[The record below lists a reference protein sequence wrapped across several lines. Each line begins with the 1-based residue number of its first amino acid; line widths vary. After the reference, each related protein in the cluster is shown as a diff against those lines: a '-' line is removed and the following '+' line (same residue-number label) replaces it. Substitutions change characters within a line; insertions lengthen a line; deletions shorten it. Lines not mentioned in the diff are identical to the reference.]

1 MHDPLDGSMSPASPG
16 ESSRADEG
24 TAQRPDLEDLA
35 REVERL
41 GLELARLSAL
51 LDSRAAQSPSPAPL
65 TPASSV
71 PVPRAPGTPPGP
83 APQQA
88 HPAPQQSN
96 PWMQPTGPWMQS
108 PAPARPGATAPRTA
122 PSSPLPATAPAD
134 AMRRDAPPSPPP
146 TGRTSESRLGAYA
159 LSIASALLIFFA
171 GASLIALFWN
181 SIPDAAKVGFVGF
194 LALVLTLAGTVL
206 SRMPGEGSSSW
217 RRSVPAATLL
227 GMGGGLGFVA
237 IIGAAIL
244 GVLANAMSGL
254 LLLIV
259 WGIIMYALGALTR
272 NPFTWIIAALG
283 GISTIE
289 LIVFYAD
296 REPASAHLA
305 TIALLI
311 HLLIL
316 TGITF
321 RSSPTRTSAASRPAS
336 FLPVLALAA
345 WALLRLPIDTVP
357 QAKVAITP
365 AVYSLFGVL
374 LLMQALLV
382 TRAAED
388 GDRRREWSLIWI
400 AIPLLL
406 GGAALRIS
414 AWEVESTG
422 FPATIGSAPLA
433 AFAAVLLLLIGI
445 LLCSFL
451 SAAFPM
457 RPDPRAAAAHGL
469 SAAVLLIVIVRAS
482 LDERSLLEIAAM
494 VLVLAATAIP
504 AVIAGRGGH
513 ALTLPLI
520 SFPLLL
526 PLFGR
531 DWVSEGVGIVLLV
544 VIMTASLLVDVFAR
558 RTRNGAARTPAS
570 SPGPLTRAA
579 AWAQGIVLLVHLT
592 GAVQGALSLLEIDG
606 AWRMT
611 TMWICLFGA
620 VGLLILS
627 GLPSNALGPAELF
640 AGAGFG
646 ARICPRALPA
656 VAPSPAVAAGA
667 GPGAPRPMTQPAP
680 GAPAG
685 IAAQPGLALP
695 AAHPGPAARLRAPV
709 APLLITGAVCLLIVV
724 SAVIDAFSSRSGSLD
739 VHTGIL
745 AALTVI
751 LASLAARMLRP
762 IAALDAGGSA
772 LGAVIIIPTVTVLT
786 MLAPEGARSWISNI
800 ALVLAAAL
808 CILIGLALHARR
820 LRFLGLIT
828 VFVAVLKIALIDLA
842 AQNSLT
848 RIGALFLA
856 GLICFLLSLAYTRL
870 FTAFD
875 EERARPRQT
884 PHLAPAPRPVP
895 NPHPAPAPQPAPNL
909 QSPSAH
915 GISAPPSA
923 PERIAPP
930 PPPGRPQDPSL
941 S

>member
-1 MHDPLDGSMSPASPG
+1 
-16 ESSRADEG
+16 
-24 TAQRPDLEDLA
+24 
-35 REVERL
+35 
-41 GLELARLSAL
+41 
-51 LDSRAAQSPSPAPL
+51 
-65 TPASSV
+65 
-71 PVPRAPGTPPGP
+71 
-83 APQQA
+83 
-88 HPAPQQSN
+88 
-96 PWMQPTGPWMQS
+96 MQPPE
-108 PAPARPGATAPRTA
+108 PVFPGATGPQASPRA
-122 PSSPLPATAPAD
+122 PLPATAPTD
-134 AMRRDAPPSPPP
+134 STRRASLPSSPP
-146 TGRTSESRLGAYA
+146 TGKASESRLGAYA

-206 SRMPGEGSSSW
+206 SRMPGEELGDW

-244 GVLANAMSGL
+244 GVLVNAMSGL
-254 LLLIV
+254 LLLIA

-289 LIVFYAD
+289 LVVFYAD

-305 TIALLI
+305 AIALLI

-321 RSSPTRTSAASRPAS
+321 RSSPIRTSAASRPAS
-336 FLPVLALAA
+336 FLPVLALAL
-345 WALLRLPIDTVP
+345 WALLRLPINTVP
-357 QAKVAITP
+357 QAKAPLTL

-374 LLMQALLV
+374 LLMQALLL
-382 TRAAED
+382 TRAAEE
-388 GDRRREWSLIWI
+388 GQHRREWSLIWI

-406 GGAALRIS
+406 GGTALRIS
-414 AWEVESTG
+414 AWEVG
-422 FPATIGSAPLA
+422 PAPFPAAIDSAPLA

-457 RPDPRAAAAHGL
+457 HPVPRAAAAHGL
-469 SAAVLLIVIVRAS
+469 SATVLLILIARAS
-482 LDERSLLEIAAM
+482 LGERSLLEIAAM

-513 ALTLPLI
+513 ALTLPLM
-520 SFPLLL
+520 SLPFLL

-558 RTRNGAARTPAS
+558 RTRRAAQTLAS
-570 SPGPLTRAA
+570 PPGSLPRAA
-579 AWAQGIVLLVHLT
+579 AWAQGIVLLVHMT
-592 GAVQGALSLLEIDG
+592 AAVQGALFLLEIAG
-606 AWRMT
+606 AWRT
-611 TMWICLFGA
+611 TVMWICLFSA
-620 VGLLILS
+620 LGLLILS

-640 AGAGFG
+640 AGEGFG
-646 ARICPRALPA
+646 ARVSPRALPA
-656 VAPSPAVAAGA
+656 VAPSTTLAASVGA
-667 GPGAPRPMTQPAP
+667 GPGALNPTAHPRP
-680 GAPAG
+680 GASAG
-685 IAAQPGLALP
+685 IAAHPGLALP
-695 AAHPGPAARLRAPV
+695 ATHPGPATRLRAPA
-709 APLLITGAVCLLIVV
+709 APLLITGAVCLLIVI
-724 SAVIDAFSSRSGSLD
+724 SATIDVFSSRPSSFD
-739 VHTGIL
+739 VHTGVL

-751 LASLAARMLRP
+751 LASLTARMLRP

-772 LGAVIIIPTVTVLT
+772 FGAVIIIPTLTVLT

-800 ALVLAAAL
+800 ALILAAAL

-828 VFVAVLKIALIDLA
+828 VLVGVLKIALIDLA

-870 FTAFD
+870 FAAFD
-875 EERARPRQT
+875 EDGARPRRT
-884 PHLAPAPRPVP
+884 PQPMPSPQPMPAPEP
-895 NPHPAPAPQPAPNL
+895 
-909 QSPSAH
+909 QSPSQ
-915 GISAPPSA
+915 GLGAPPSA
-923 PERIAPP
+923 PERPAAPP
-930 PPPGRPQDPSL
+930 PGPPRDPSL

>member
-16 ESSRADEG
+16 ETSRADEG
-24 TAQRPDLEDLA
+24 TAQHPDLEDLA

-41 GLELARLSAL
+41 GLELARLSTL
-51 LDSRAAQSPSPAPL
+51 LDSRAAQGPSPTPA

-71 PVPRAPGTPPGP
+71 PATRAQGNAP
-83 APQQA
+83 AQ
-88 HPAPQQSN
+88 APQQSN

-122 PSSPLPATAPAD
+122 PSTPLPATAPAD
-134 AMRRDAPPSPPP
+134 AVLRDAPPSPPP

-611 TMWICLFGA
+611 AMWICLFGA

-640 AGAGFG
+640 AGEGFG
-646 ARICPRALPA
+646 ARVSPRALPA

-667 GPGAPRPMTQPAP
+667 GPGAPKPMTQPTP

-685 IAAQPGLALP
+685 IAAHPGLALP
-695 AAHPGPAARLRAPV
+695 ATHPGPATRLRAPA
-709 APLLITGAVCLLIVV
+709 APLLITGAVCLLIVI
-724 SAVIDAFSSRSGSLD
+724 SAIIDVFSSRPSSFD
-739 VHTGIL
+739 VHTGVL

-751 LASLAARMLRP
+751 LASLTARMLRP

-772 LGAVIIIPTVTVLT
+772 FGAVIIIPTLTVLT
-786 MLAPEGARSWISNI
+786 MLAPEGARSWISDI
-800 ALVLAAAL
+800 ALILAAAL

-828 VFVAVLKIALIDLA
+828 VLVGVLKIALIDLA

-870 FTAFD
+870 FAAFD
-875 EERARPRQT
+875 EDGARPRQMSH
-884 PHLAPAPRPVP
+884 PVPASNPMPRPQAMP
-895 NPHPAPAPQPAPNL
+895 NPQPAPAPNL
-909 QSPSAH
+909 QSPSH
-915 GISAPPSA
+915 GVSAPPSA

-930 PPPGRPQDPSL
+930 PSPGRPQDPSL

>member
-16 ESSRADEG
+16 ETSRADEG
-24 TAQRPDLEDLA
+24 TAQHPDLEDLA

-41 GLELARLSAL
+41 GLELARLSTL
-51 LDSRAAQSPSPAPL
+51 LDSRAAQGPSPTPA

-71 PVPRAPGTPPGP
+71 PATRAQGNAP
-83 APQQA
+83 AQ
-88 HPAPQQSN
+88 APQQSN

-611 TMWICLFGA
+611 TMWICLFGT

-656 VAPSPAVAAGA
+656 VAPSTTLAANAGA
-667 GPGAPRPMTQPAP
+667 AP
-680 GAPAG
+680 GALNPTAHPRPGASAG
-685 IAAQPGLALP
+685 IAAHPGLALP
-695 AAHPGPAARLRAPV
+695 ATHPGPATRLRAPA
-709 APLLITGAVCLLIVV
+709 APLLITGAVCLLIVI
-724 SAVIDAFSSRSGSLD
+724 SAIIDVFSSRPSSFD
-739 VHTGIL
+739 VHTGVL

-751 LASLAARMLRP
+751 LASLTARMLRP

-772 LGAVIIIPTVTVLT
+772 FGAVIIIPTLTVLT
-786 MLAPEGARSWISNI
+786 MLAPEGARSWISDI
-800 ALVLAAAL
+800 ALILAAAL

-828 VFVAVLKIALIDLA
+828 VLVGVLKIALIDLA

-870 FTAFD
+870 FAAFD
-875 EERARPRQT
+875 EDGARPRQM
-884 PHLAPAPRPVP
+884 PHPVPAPNPMPRPQAVP
-895 NPHPAPAPQPAPNL
+895 NPQPAPAPNL
-909 QSPSAH
+909 QSPSH
-915 GISAPPSA
+915 GVSAPPSA

-930 PPPGRPQDPSL
+930 PSPGRPQDPSL

>member
-16 ESSRADEG
+16 ETSRADEG
-24 TAQRPDLEDLA
+24 TAQHPDLEDLA

-41 GLELARLSAL
+41 GLELARLSTL
-51 LDSRAAQSPSPAPL
+51 LDSRAAQGPSPTPA

-71 PVPRAPGTPPGP
+71 PATRAQGNAP
-83 APQQA
+83 AQ
-88 HPAPQQSN
+88 APQQSN

-122 PSSPLPATAPAD
+122 PSTPLPATAPAD
-134 AMRRDAPPSPPP
+134 AVLRDAPPSPPP

-414 AWEVESTG
+414 ACEVESTG

-469 SAAVLLIVIVRAS
+469 SATVLLIVIVRAS

-513 ALTLPLI
+513 ALTLPLM
-520 SFPLLL
+520 SLPFLL

-558 RTRNGAARTPAS
+558 RTRRAAQTLAS
-570 SPGPLTRAA
+570 PPGSLPRAA
-579 AWAQGIVLLVHLT
+579 AWAQGIVLLIHMT
-592 GAVQGALSLLEIDG
+592 AAVQGALFLLEIAG
-606 AWRMT
+606 AWRT
-611 TMWICLFGA
+611 TAMWICLFSA
-620 VGLLILS
+620 LGLLILS

-640 AGAGFG
+640 AGEGFG
-646 ARICPRALPA
+646 ARVSPRALPA

-667 GPGAPRPMTQPAP
+667 GPGAPKPMTQPAP

-695 AAHPGPAARLRAPV
+695 ATHPGPAARLRAPV
-709 APLLITGAVCLLIVV
+709 APILITGAVCLLIVV

-739 VHTGIL
+739 VHTGVL
-745 AALTVI
+745 ATLTVI
-751 LASLAARMLRP
+751 LASISAWMLRP
-762 IAALDAGGSA
+762 VAALDAGGSA

-820 LRFLGLIT
+820 LRFLGLVT
-828 VFVAVLKIALIDLA
+828 VLVGVLKIALVDLA

-875 EERARPRQT
+875 EERARPRRT
-884 PHLAPAPRPVP
+884 PQPMPSPQPMPAPEP
-895 NPHPAPAPQPAPNL
+895 
-909 QSPSAH
+909 QSPSQ
-915 GISAPPSA
+915 GLGAPPSA
-923 PERIAPP
+923 PERPAAPP
-930 PPPGRPQDPSL
+930 PGPPRDPSL

>member
-1 MHDPLDGSMSPASPG
+1 
-16 ESSRADEG
+16 
-24 TAQRPDLEDLA
+24 
-35 REVERL
+35 
-41 GLELARLSAL
+41 
-51 LDSRAAQSPSPAPL
+51 
-65 TPASSV
+65 
-71 PVPRAPGTPPGP
+71 
-83 APQQA
+83 
-88 HPAPQQSN
+88 
-96 PWMQPTGPWMQS
+96 MQPPE
-108 PAPARPGATAPRTA
+108 PVFPGATGPQASPRA
-122 PSSPLPATAPAD
+122 PLPATAPTD
-134 AMRRDAPPSPPP
+134 STRRASLPSSPP
-146 TGRTSESRLGAYA
+146 TGKASESRLGAYA

-206 SRMPGEGSSSW
+206 SRMPGEELGDW

-244 GVLANAMSGL
+244 GVLVNAMSGL
-254 LLLIV
+254 LLLIA

-289 LIVFYAD
+289 LVVFYAD

-305 TIALLI
+305 AIALLI

-321 RSSPTRTSAASRPAS
+321 RSSPIRTSAASRPAS
-336 FLPVLALAA
+336 FLPVLALAL
-345 WALLRLPIDTVP
+345 WALLRLPINTVP
-357 QAKVAITP
+357 QAKAPLTL

-374 LLMQALLV
+374 LLMQALLL
-382 TRAAED
+382 TRAAEE
-388 GDRRREWSLIWI
+388 GQHRREWSLIWI

-406 GGAALRIS
+406 GGTALRIS
-414 AWEVESTG
+414 AWEVG
-422 FPATIGSAPLA
+422 PAPFPAAIDSAPLA

-457 RPDPRAAAAHGL
+457 HPVPRAAAAHGL
-469 SAAVLLIVIVRAS
+469 SATVLLILIARAS
-482 LDERSLLEIAAM
+482 LGERSLLEIAAM

-513 ALTLPLI
+513 ALTLPLM
-520 SFPLLL
+520 SLPFLL

-558 RTRNGAARTPAS
+558 RTRRAAQTLAS
-570 SPGPLTRAA
+570 PPGSLPRAA
-579 AWAQGIVLLVHLT
+579 AWAQGIVLLVHMT
-592 GAVQGALSLLEIDG
+592 AAVQGALFLLEIAG
-606 AWRMT
+606 AWRT
-611 TMWICLFGA
+611 TVMWICLFSA
-620 VGLLILS
+620 LGLLILS

-640 AGAGFG
+640 AGEGFG

-656 VAPSPAVAAGA
+656 VAPSTTLAASVGA
-667 GPGAPRPMTQPAP
+667 GPGALNPTAHPRP
-680 GAPAG
+680 GASAG
-685 IAAQPGLALP
+685 IAAHPGLALP
-695 AAHPGPAARLRAPV
+695 ATHPGPATRLRAPA
-709 APLLITGAVCLLIVV
+709 APLLITGAVCLLIVI
-724 SAVIDAFSSRSGSLD
+724 SAIIDVFSSRPSSFD
-739 VHTGIL
+739 VHTGVL

-751 LASLAARMLRP
+751 LASLTARMLRP

-772 LGAVIIIPTVTVLT
+772 FGAVIIIPTLTVLT

-800 ALVLAAAL
+800 ALILAAAL

-828 VFVAVLKIALIDLA
+828 VLVGVLKIALIDLA

-875 EERARPRQT
+875 EERARPRQM
-884 PHLAPAPRPVP
+884 PHPVPAPNLMPRPQAVP
-895 NPHPAPAPQPAPNL
+895 NPQPAPAPNL
-909 QSPSAH
+909 QSPSH
-915 GISAPPSA
+915 GVSAPPSA

-930 PPPGRPQDPSL
+930 PSPGRPQDPSL

>member
-16 ESSRADEG
+16 ETSRADEG

-51 LDSRAAQSPSPAPL
+51 LDSRAAQGPSPTPA

-71 PVPRAPGTPPGP
+71 PAPRAPGTPPGP

-88 HPAPQQSN
+88 HLSPQQANPAPQQQAN
-96 PWMQPTGPWMQS
+96 PWMQPPE
-108 PAPARPGATAPRTA
+108 PVFPGATGPQASPNA
-122 PSSPLPATAPAD
+122 PLPATAPTD
-134 AMRRDAPPSPPP
+134 STRRASLPSSPP
-146 TGRTSESRLGAYA
+146 TGKASESRLGAYT

-194 LALVLTLAGTVL
+194 LALVLTVTGTVL
-206 SRMPGEGSSSW
+206 SQMPGEESGDW
-217 RRSVPAATLL
+217 RRSVPTATLL

-244 GVLANAMSGL
+244 GVLVNALSGL
-254 LLLIV
+254 LLLIA

-289 LIVFYAD
+289 LVVFYAD

-305 TIALLI
+305 AIALLI

-321 RSSPTRTSAASRPAS
+321 RSSPIRTSAASRPAS
-336 FLPVLALAA
+336 FLPVLALAL

-357 QAKVAITP
+357 QSKAPLTL

-374 LLMQALLV
+374 LLMQALLL
-382 TRAAED
+382 TRAAEE
-388 GDRRREWSLIWI
+388 GQHRREWSLIWI

-406 GGAALRIS
+406 GGTALRIS
-414 AWEVESTG
+414 AWEVGPAS
-422 FPATIGSAPLA
+422 FPAAIDSAPLI

-457 RPDPRAAAAHGL
+457 HPVPRAAAAHGL
-469 SAAVLLIVIVRAS
+469 SAAVLLILIARAS
-482 LDERSLLEIAAM
+482 LGERSLLEIAAM

-513 ALTLPLI
+513 ALTLPFMSLP
-520 SFPLLL
+520 FLL

-531 DWVSEGVGIVLLV
+531 DWASEGAGIVLLV

-558 RTRNGAARTPAS
+558 RTRRAAQTLAS
-570 SPGPLTRAA
+570 PPDSLPRAA
-579 AWAQGIVLLVHLT
+579 AWAQGIVLLVHMT
-592 GAVQGALSLLEIDG
+592 AAVQGALFLLEIAG
-606 AWRMT
+606 AWRT
-611 TMWICLFGA
+611 TAMWICLFSA
-620 VGLLILS
+620 LGLLILS

-640 AGAGFG
+640 SGEGFG
-646 ARICPRALPA
+646 ARVSPRVLPA
-656 VAPSPAVAAGA
+656 VAPSPTVAAGA

-709 APLLITGAVCLLIVV
+709 APILITGAVCLLIVV

-739 VHTGIL
+739 VHTGVL
-745 AALTVI
+745 AALTVV
-751 LASLAARMLRP
+751 LASISAWMLRP
-762 IAALDAGGSA
+762 VAALDAGGSA
-772 LGAVIIIPTVTVLT
+772 LGAVIIIPTVTTLT

-808 CILIGLALHARR
+808 CILIGLALRARR
-820 LRFLGLIT
+820 LRFLGLVT
-828 VFVAVLKIALIDLA
+828 VLVGVLKIALVDLA

-875 EERARPRQT
+875 EERDRPRRT
-884 PHLAPAPRPVP
+884 PQPMPSPQPMPAPE
-895 NPHPAPAPQPAPNL
+895 L
-909 QSPSAH
+909 QSPSQ
-915 GISAPPSA
+915 GLGAPPSA
-923 PERIAPP
+923 PERPAAPP
-930 PPPGRPQDPSL
+930 PGPPRDPSL

>member
-16 ESSRADEG
+16 ETSRADEG
-24 TAQRPDLEDLA
+24 TAQHPDLEELA

-41 GLELARLSAL
+41 GLELARLSTL
-51 LDSRAAQSPSPAPL
+51 LDSRAAQSPSPTPA

-71 PVPRAPGTPPGP
+71 PAPRAQGNAP
-83 APQQA
+83 AQ
-88 HPAPQQSN
+88 APQQSN

-122 PSSPLPATAPAD
+122 PSTPLPATAPAD
-134 AMRRDAPPSPPP
+134 AVLRDAPPSPPP

-469 SAAVLLIVIVRAS
+469 SATVLLIVIVRAS

-513 ALTLPLI
+513 ALTLPLM
-520 SFPLLL
+520 SLPFLL

-558 RTRNGAARTPAS
+558 RTRRAAQTLAS
-570 SPGPLTRAA
+570 PPGSLPRAA
-579 AWAQGIVLLVHLT
+579 AWAQGIVLLVHMT
-592 GAVQGALSLLEIDG
+592 AAVQGALFLLEIAG
-606 AWRMT
+606 AWRT
-611 TMWICLFGA
+611 TAMWICLFSA
-620 VGLLILS
+620 LGLLILS

-640 AGAGFG
+640 AGEGFG
-646 ARICPRALPA
+646 ARVSPRALPA

-667 GPGAPRPMTQPAP
+667 GPGAPKPMTQPAP

-695 AAHPGPAARLRAPV
+695 ATHPGPAARLRAPV
-709 APLLITGAVCLLIVV
+709 APILITGAVCLLIVV

-739 VHTGIL
+739 VHTGVL
-745 AALTVI
+745 ATLTVI
-751 LASLAARMLRP
+751 LASISAWMLRP
-762 IAALDAGGSA
+762 VAALDAGGSA

-820 LRFLGLIT
+820 LRFLGLVT
-828 VFVAVLKIALIDLA
+828 VLVGVLKIALVDLA

-875 EERARPRQT
+875 EERARPRRT
-884 PHLAPAPRPVP
+884 PQPMPSPQPMPAPEP
-895 NPHPAPAPQPAPNL
+895 
-909 QSPSAH
+909 QSPSQ
-915 GISAPPSA
+915 GLGAPPSA
-923 PERIAPP
+923 PERPAAPP
-930 PPPGRPQDPSL
+930 PGPPRDPSL